1 MEGEVVLVKA
11 KATDSSTIVVSVGST
26 SVSNRLYSS
35 TLSKEWARL
44 RIGNGESGNVL
55 FIRKYSSG

>member
-26 SVSNRLYSS
+26 SVQTVFTPPRYLKNGH
-35 TLSKEWARL
+35 RL